1 MKVKTLNRAE
11 AASSM
16 GEWMQN
22 LKIDKLDKEYQ
33 KIRGVIVEKNSKI
46 RKLYNNDDARNK
58 YNWDLELGLFLYSYL
73 NGNDWFTERLAEN
86 DGFWR
91 YLSIKVV
98 PDVVGERWGNENE
111 DHYWKKASRNWLK
124 VMWWYIHLSWQG
136 NEYRTRQI
144 LSSNRMNTDIIL
156 NLVERVGRD
165 GTYVEAY
172 RYIMYFYYAES
183 DRQVLKYSN
192 VLKNSKRSLF
202 RSIMILHNSKCMVIE
217 PGLYLGG
224 EEGYVQN
231 LFNEVLES
239 SIGEKY
245 ETA

>member
-1 MKVKTLNRAE
+1 
-11 AASSM
+11 
-16 GEWMQN
+16 
-22 LKIDKLDKEYQ
+22 
-33 KIRGVIVEKNSKI
+33 
-46 RKLYNNDDARNK
+46 
-58 YNWDLELGLFLYSYL
+58 
-73 NGNDWFTERLAEN
+73 
-86 DGFWR
+86 
-91 YLSIKVV
+91 
-98 PDVVGERWGNENE
+98 
-111 DHYWKKASRNWLK
+111 
-124 VMWWYIHLSWQG
+124 MWWYIHLSWQG
-136 NEYRTRQI
+136 DEYRTKQI

-183 DRQVLKYSN
+183 ESQILRYSN
-192 VLKNSKRSLF
+192 ILKDSKRSLF

-231 LFNEVLES
+231 LFDEVLES

-245 ETA
+245 ATA